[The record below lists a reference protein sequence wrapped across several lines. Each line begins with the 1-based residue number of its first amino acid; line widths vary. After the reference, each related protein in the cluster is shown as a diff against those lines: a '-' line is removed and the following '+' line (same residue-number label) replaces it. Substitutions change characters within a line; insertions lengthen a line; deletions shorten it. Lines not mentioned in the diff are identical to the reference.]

1 MKKNNPH
8 FVLILAFALTVV
20 VAAHPHALAIA
31 QLDSDSAPRY
41 SEPEK
46 VYYEIGLKITS
57 NGKATGVI
65 GTVPIPINW
74 PEQHVTIVKE
84 NKTENLRKFNYKDL
98 TKETRQLILRANRLS
113 AGETAQGSVVLLIEK
128 RELIAPKNVE
138 KLVLAKKIPG
148 KVKTYLKPS
157 PYIESKHKRIKKIA
171 KTVAIDSELAA
182 WEQVEAIY
190 KWVRENIRYEFD
202 TQIHSCLE
210 ALDSGHGDCEE
221 LSSLFIAICRAKGIP
236 ARAVWIPSHTYPEFY
251 LHDESGKG
259 HWFPCQAAGTYE
271 FGAMTELKP
280 VLQKGDR
287 FKVPGSREM
296 LRYVRPTLVAKDAPR
311 GLSIE
316 FINRHITDA
325 AEIEQLESISAG
337 R

>member
-1 MKKNNPH
+1 MNNKNNPL
-8 FVLILAFALTVV
+8 FVLILVLAQTVSAAFISH
-20 VAAHPHALAIA
+20 AHAIT
-31 QLDSDSAPRY
+31 QTESDSVPRY
-41 SEPEK
+41 SEPET
-46 VYYEIGLKITS
+46 VYFEIGLKIRS
-57 NGKATGVI
+57 NGKALGVT

-74 PEQHVTIVKE
+74 PEQEVTVVKE
-84 NKTENLRKFNYKDL
+84 HKTDNLRKFSFKDL
-98 TKETRQLILRANRLS
+98 TKDTRQLILRANRLS
-113 AGETAQGSVVLLIEK
+113 AGETAQGSVVLRIEK
-128 RELIAPKNVE
+128 RDLVAPKNVNE
-138 KLVLAKKIPG
+138 LIFAKKIPG

-157 PYIESKHKRIKKIA
+157 PYIESKHKRIKTIA
-171 KTVAIDSELAA
+171 QTISVDSEATA
-182 WEQVEAIY
+182 WQQVESIY
-190 KWVRENIRYEFD
+190 KWVRDNIRYEFD
-202 TQIHSCLE
+202 TKIHSCLE

-251 LHDESGKG
+251 LQDKDGNG

-287 FKVPGSREM
+287 FKVPGTREM
-296 LRYVRPTLVAKDAPR
+296 LRYVRPTLVAKDAPQ

-316 FINRHITDA
+316 FINRQITDRD
-325 AEIEQLESISAG
+325 EIERLGNVG